1 MQSFADGRVRL
12 HAGDCLDVLKTLAEN
27 SVDSVVCDPP
37 YGLAFMGRH
46 WDAPDNIAHR
56 PDVWREVLRVLKPG
70 GHLIAFGGTRTYHR
84 LTVAVEDAG
93 FEIRDMVPW
102 LYGQGFPKS
111 LDVSKAI
118 DKAAGAKREVGDYR
132 SAAHAIKRKPARE
145 RQHEGYTR
153 PYMDD
158 PGLYDAS
165 LRVTA
170 PATEAAEVWS
180 GWGTALKPA
189 LEPAVLARKPLSE
202 RTVAANVLRWGT
214 GAINV
219 DGCRIGIGEDPSV
232 NYAGPG
238 QCPGGGEIYGRYADR
253 YNGARVPHPASL
265 RHDARGRW
273 PANLVHDG
281 SDEVLAAFPQTTSGL
296 FKGKRRPDASRT
308 VLGGFSGDTEEVET
322 YGDSGS
328 AARFFYCG
336 KASRA
341 ERAGSKHPTV
351 KPLKLMRWLVRLVTP
366 PGGVVLDPFA
376 GTGTTAQAAL
386 AEGFDAVLIEREAE
400 YRLDIARRLRASAVG
415 SRAAPTAAS
424 RSLGRTIGPVGLK
437 R

>member
-37 YGLAFMGRH
+37 YHLHGSKSGKSGFTGKAWDGGDIAF
-46 WDAPDNIAHR
+46 R
-56 PDVWREVLRVLKPG
+56 PDVWREALRVLKPG
-70 GHLIAFGGTRTYHR
+70 GHLVAFSATRTYHR
-84 LTVAVEDAG
+84 MAVAVEDAG

-102 LYGQGFPKS
+102 LYSQGFPKS

-118 DKAAGAKREVGDYR
+118 DKAAGAKREVVGRKTGRAATPSQDIR
-132 SAAHAIKRKPARE
+132 GGRLIGGANSAIDCSAI
-145 RQHEGYTR
+145 
-153 PYMDD
+153 
-158 PGLYDAS
+158 
-165 LRVTA
+165 TA
-170 PATEAAEVWS
+170 PATPEAATWS
-180 GWGTALKPA
+180 GFGTALKPA
-189 LEPAVLARKPLSE
+189 LEPTVLARKPLSE
-202 RTVAANVLRWGT
+202 PTVAANVLRWGT
-214 GAINV
+214 GAINI
-219 DGCRIGIGEDPSV
+219 DGCRIEGSGNKTFARIAGDRSRE
-232 NYAGPG
+232 NYRTGRPAPG
-238 QCPGGGEIYGRYADR
+238 S
-253 YNGARVPHPASL
+253 GAPT
-265 RHDARGRW
+265 DIGRW
-273 PANLVHDG
+273 PANLAHDG
-281 SDEVLAAFPQTTSGL
+281 SPEVLAEFPQTTSGL